1 MRAWTGASFPLAI
14 LISLSVLTL
23 WLRQAVEL
31 PEMRSVNKGRHDPDT
46 VIEGLQAAQLDAE
59 GRPLYRLEAARLV
72 HYPDDDTTEISA
84 PRLRYTPAE
93 EAPVTLVA
101 KRGKLLGKGDVIEL
115 YDDVRVERAADD
127 SAPGWSAE
135 MPRLT
140 AYPSEARATT
150 TSDFVF
156 LQGAARLTGTGF
168 TFNQRA
174 RTLDLHANV
183 RGEMPPRSSLSIM
196 PAR

>member
-14 LISLSVLTL
+14 LICLSLLTL

-31 PEMRSVNKGRHDPDT
+31 PEMRSSNKGRHDPDT
-46 VIEGLQAAQLDAE
+46 VIEGLQAAQLDVE

-84 PRLRYTPAE
+84 PRLHYTPAE

-101 KRGKLLGKGDVIEL
+101 KRGKLLGKGDVVEL
-115 YDDVRVERAADD
+115 YDDVRVERAASTID
-127 SAPGWSAE
+127 PGWSAE
-135 MPRLT
+135 MPQLT
-140 AYPSEARATT
+140 AYPNEARAATA
-150 TSDFVF
+150 SDFVF
-156 LQGAARLTGTGF
+156 MQGAARLTGTGF
-168 TFNQRA
+168 TFDQRA

-183 RGEMPPRSSLSIM
+183 RGEMPPRSASL
-196 PAR
+196 PARRH